1 MAESAAQ
8 TAHRILTSLGLS
20 SEAATGVIGNLMAES
35 NLNPTGPA
43 GDGGKAKG
51 IAQWHPDRYNAM
63 RHWAF
68 SHGYNPDTL
77 EGQLRYVAYEAGT
90 AAGGNVWDDLKKSTS
105 VGEAAALFMRRFE
118 RPANQSDANARSR
131 AQRGID
137 ALDGKGVIGSIGDA
151 IGGAGD
157 AIGGAIDSLPGVSQ
171 AKDIGSAIAWISNGH
186 NMLRVVYVV
195 GGSAMILVGL
205 SLIARPV
212 TQPIATAVATR
223 GMSLAK

>member
-8 TAHRILTSLGLS
+8 QAHRILTSLGLS

-35 NLNPTGPA
+35 GLNPRGPA
-43 GDGGKAKG
+43 GDGGLAKG
-51 IAQWHPDRYNAM
+51 IAQWHPDRYAQM

-77 EGQLRYVAYEAGT
+77 EGQLRFVAYEAGT
-90 AAGGNVWDDLKKSTS
+90 PAGGNVWGDLKKSKS
-105 VGEAAALFMRRFE
+105 IGEAAALFMRRFE
-118 RPANQSDANARSR
+118 RPADQSDANAKSR

-137 ALDGKGVIGSIGDA
+137 ALDGKGVIGDIGDA
-151 IGGAGD
+151 IGGALD
-157 AIGGAIDSLPGVSQ
+157 KIPGVSE
-171 AKDIGSAIAWISNGH
+171 AKDVGSAIGWISDPH